1 MTKCFRVGTDGF
13 NYTIAKAA
21 FCPFA
26 MVCFGVWF
34 ICREIEVSGALAS
47 ELSFSEQGRRM
58 YIFFPASK
66 KGTEAKGITRTL
78 DCLCGVT
85 EFCPVHLL
93 SRHVEELKKHFVVQL
108 GLEWRKLPLFPRADG
123 NALSKEAV
131 VSMLTRLVASYGGR
145 TVDHLGRSCISG
157 HTMRIT
163 GAQLLASLGL
173 DPVTIGMHGRWS
185 SNAILTYLGE
195 SPLSSVSARL
205 KQHTQLALPLRE
217 LTERV
222 AQLEEVF
229 VSDSESE
236 QSSSSESSDS

>member
-1 MTKCFRVGTDGF
+1 MASIILSRRLHS
-13 NYTIAKAA
+13 A
-21 FCPFA
+21 PFA

-47 ELSFSEQGRRM
+47 EFIVLGTREKDVHFSSLRQRKVRR
-58 YIFFPASK
+58 PRASLVHWTAFVGLRK
-66 KGTEAKGITRTL
+66 
-78 DCLCGVT
+78 
-85 EFCPVHLL
+85 FCPVHLL

-222 AQLEEVF
+222 AQLEEIF